1 MEHREQPQILAD
13 LQSRDPARESTA
25 LRTLMHVLLEN
36 AERELGARRRFVNA
50 QADSVV
56 QHAIVRELAD
66 GTAAYQRFANDE
78 QLYGRMHL
86 AVSHRIHELLRS
98 RKETARHREQLGNA
112 EPDAAR
118 NLDPA
123 APGPG
128 PSTIAARNE
137 HRTRLDELNAASRAR
152 LIDALSTAD
161 RDVVQ
166 LAVIEGRR
174 SEAVG
179 AELGIS
185 ADAVR
190 MKMSRLR
197 RRLRERLLRPILA
210 TLNSD
215 DRALVEALFIERV
228 DLELL
233 STPAA
238 EAHGHTASLIARR
251 MSELLNVSLI
261 ESLGDE
267 GIVYLRRLLGKPQRD

>member
-1 MEHREQPQILAD
+1 
-13 LQSRDPARESTA
+13 
-25 LRTLMHVLLEN
+25 
-36 AERELGARRRFVNA
+36 
-50 QADSVV
+50 
-56 QHAIVRELAD
+56 
-66 GTAAYQRFANDE
+66 
-78 QLYGRMHL
+78 
-86 AVSHRIHELLRS
+86 
-98 RKETARHREQLGNA
+98 
-112 EPDAAR
+112 
-118 NLDPA
+118 
-123 APGPG
+123 
-128 PSTIAARNE
+128 
-137 HRTRLDELNAASRAR
+137 